1 MPNFILTLAGRASLR
16 EEVERRR
23 MKHRHPK
30 GRDTCVKKAYRVGK
44 AALGLLFL
52 GGVLALAVSTGAT
65 ETPGGERIV
74 LYSYGPGRVLLTD
87 PRGLR
92 CGLDLAT
99 GEELREIP
107 GIRLE
112 EERAADRAPG
122 WTITLPNPV
131 PGPYRV
137 LVLGT
142 GKGGV
147 VLDLEAVD
155 GSGRARTSHAFIR
168 VQEGEKTVYLLNYS
182 PRPGSDNVLH
192 EVSP

>member
-1 MPNFILTLAGRASLR
+1 M
-16 EEVERRR
+16 
-23 MKHRHPK
+23 
-30 GRDTCVKKAYRVGK
+30 KKALRAGK
-44 AALGLLFL
+44 AALGFLFL
-52 GGVLALAVSTGAT
+52 VGGVLALAVPTEAT
-65 ETPGGERIV
+65 DKPGGDRIV

-92 CGLDLAT
+92 SGLDLAT

-107 GIRLE
+107 GSRLE

-122 WTITLPNPV
+122 WTITVPNPV
-131 PGPYRV
+131 PGPYRI

-155 GSGRARTSHAFIR
+155 GSGRARPSHAFIR
-168 VQEGEKTVYLLNYS
+168 VKEGEKTVYLLNYN